1 MVEDQR
7 LLQEVGNRVRSARK
21 KKGLSQESLAHLSGH
36 HRTYVSSIERGER
49 NLSVLNLLTLA
60 TVLDVDAAAIVASL
74 KRAPKNNV

>member
-21 KKGLSQESLAHLSGH
+21 EKGLSQEGLAHLSGL

-49 NLSVLNLLTLA
+49 NLSVLNLLTLT
-60 TVLDVDAAAIVASL
+60 TVLDIDASTIVSKL
-74 KRAPKNNV
+74 KREPRNNP